1 MNMFTNRKEAGNLLA
16 KKLMEFSNNKDALIV
31 AIPRGGL
38 PVGAAIAEKLNL
50 PLDIVLSKKIG
61 HPLNKEY
68 AIGAVTLKNSILTTD
83 IQGVSREYIEE
94 ETQNIRALLQKRFQ
108 MYYGNKKPK
117 SFNDKIIIVVDD
129 GVATG
134 NTLISSVQ
142 LIEME
147 NPSKIIVALPVAPK
161 SALNRIATLSK
172 VNKIICLLTPT
183 IFNAVG
189 QFYRNFN
196 QVSDEEAIKLLNKK
210 ANNHQ
215 PSS

>member
-16 KKLMEFSNNKDALIV
+16 KKLIEFSNNKDALIV

-94 ETQNIRALLQKRFQ
+94 ETQNIRALLQKRFK

-117 SFNDKIIIVVDD
+117 SFKDKIIIVVDD

-134 NTLISSVQ
+134 NTLISSIQ

-161 SALNRIATLSK
+161 SALNRIATLTTVHK
-172 VNKIICLLTPT
+172 TVCLITPT
-183 IFNAVG
+183 IFIAVG

-215 PSS
+215 LSS

>member
-1 MNMFTNRKEAGNLLA
+1 MFTNRKEAGYLLA
-16 KKLMEFSNNKDALIV
+16 HKLTEYSNNKDALIV
-31 AIPRGGL
+31 TVPRGGV

-50 PLDIVLSKKIG
+50 SLEIVLSKKIG

-68 AIGAVTLKNSILTTD
+68 AIGAITLKNSILNTD
-83 IQGVSREYIEE
+83 IEGVSKKYIED
-94 ETQNIRALLQKRFQ
+94 ETQNIRDLLQKRFQ
-108 MYYGNKKPK
+108 MYYGDKKPIPFK
-117 SFNDKIIIVVDD
+117 DKIIILVDD

-134 NTLISSVQ
+134 NTLVSSIQ

-147 NPSKIIVALPVAPK
+147 NPSEIIVALPVAPK
-161 SALNRIATLSK
+161 SALNRISKLTK

-196 QVSDEEAIKLLNKK
+196 QVSDQEVIEMLNKTT
-210 ANNHQ
+210 NNAQ
-215 PSS
+215 LSN

>member
-1 MNMFTNRKEAGNLLA
+1 MFTNRKEAGYLLA
-16 KKLMEFSNNKDALIV
+16 HKLTEFSNKKDALIV
-31 AIPRGGL
+31 SVPRGGV

-50 PLDIVLSKKIG
+50 PLEIVLSKKIG

-68 AIGAVTLKNSILTTD
+68 AIGAITLKNSILNTD
-83 IQGVSREYIEE
+83 LEGVSKKYIED
-94 ETQNIRALLQKRFQ
+94 ETQNIRDLLQKRFQ
-108 MYYGNKKPK
+108 MYYGDKKPT
-117 SFNDKIIIVVDD
+117 SFKNKIIIVVDD

-134 NTLISSVQ
+134 NTLVSSIQ

-161 SALNRIATLSK
+161 SALNSISK
-172 VNKIICLLTPT
+172 LTKVTKIICLLTPT

-196 QVSDEEAIKLLNKK
+196 QVSDQEVIKMLNKTT
-210 ANNHQ
+210 NNAQ
-215 PSS
+215 LSN